1 MKYENRKIFPK
12 RSGRNSPS
20 MMDNIK
26 LFEEK
31 KVCTFVRNQKLICF
45 MKPIAEQ
52 IPVYSLH
59 NFSSP
64 ERKSQQFQVEVFD
77 AKRHFSVKYPHRH
90 DFFEVLYLQKG
101 SGYHV
106 IDGNKYEIKPPCV
119 FFMSPGQAHKL
130 ELSQDVEGYIFIFTA
145 DFYLLNRS
153 NQNSLIEFPFFYTIH
168 QDNPP
173 LILKDESDIR
183 FLDVLFRQSIDEID
197 QSGDHILEMLRS
209 ILDLILTTCATRY
222 PVNENLLNKG
232 KGQIL
237 VKKFFHLIEEN
248 NHKNLSLSDYANK
261 IGVTANHLTQTV
273 KVLTGKTSL
282 QIIKTKQLLE
292 IKRLL
297 VHTNMNISEIA
308 NQLNFEDQS
317 YFSKFFK
324 RETGLTPLQYRRGA
338 LR

>member
-1 MKYENRKIFPK
+1 MKNP
-12 RSGRNSPS
+12 
-20 MMDNIK
+20 
-26 LFEEK
+26 
-31 KVCTFVRNQKLICF
+31 
-45 MKPIAEQ
+45 AEQ
-52 IPVYSLH
+52 LPVYSLD

-77 AKRHFSVKYPHRH
+77 ANRHFSVKYPHRH
-90 DFFEVLYLQKG
+90 DFFEVLYLLKG

-130 ELSQDVEGYIFIFTA
+130 ELSHDIEGFIFIFTS

-173 LILKDESDIR
+173 LLLENESDIR
-183 FLDVLFRQSIDEID
+183 FLENLFRQSIAEIGRP
-197 QSGDHILEMLRS
+197 GDYFLEMLRS
-209 ILDLILTTCATRY
+209 ILDLILTTCAARY
-222 PVNENLLNKG
+222 QVNENMLNKG

-237 VKKFFHLIEEN
+237 VKRFFHLVEEN
-248 NHKNLSLSDYANK
+248 HQKNLSLSDYSGM
-261 IGVTANHLTQTV
+261 IGVTPNHLTQTV
-273 KVLTGKTSL
+273 KLLTGKTSS
-282 QIIKTKQLLE
+282 QIIKAKQLLE

-297 VHTNMNISEIA
+297 VHTNLSVSEIA

-317 YFSKFFK
+317 YFTKFFK
-324 RETGLTPLQYRRGA
+324 RETGMTPIQYRSDSFK
-338 LR
+338 

>member
-1 MKYENRKIFPK
+1 MKH
-12 RSGRNSPS
+12 S
-20 MMDNIK
+20 
-26 LFEEK
+26 
-31 KVCTFVRNQKLICF
+31 
-45 MKPIAEQ
+45 AEQ

-77 AKRHFSVKYPHRH
+77 ANRHFSVKYPHRH

-106 IDGNKYEIKPPCV
+106 IDGNKYRIEPPGV
-119 FFMSPGQAHKL
+119 FFLSPGQTHKL

-145 DFYLLNRS
+145 EFYLLNRI

-173 LILKDESDIR
+173 LLLDNEGDIR
-183 FLDVLFRQSIDEID
+183 FLETLFRQGIAEINRA
-197 QSGDHILEMLRS
+197 GDHLHDMLRS
-209 ILDLILTTCATRY
+209 ILDLILTTCAARY
-222 PVNENLLNKG
+222 PVNENMLNKG

-248 NHKNLSLSDYANK
+248 NQKNLSPGDYADR

-273 KVLTGKTSL
+273 KAFTGKTSV
-282 QIIKTKQLLE
+282 QIIKAKQLLE

-297 VHTNMNISEIA
+297 VHTHLNISEIA

-324 RETGLTPLQYRRGA
+324 RETGLTPLQYRAEA

>member
-1 MKYENRKIFPK
+1 MKNP
-12 RSGRNSPS
+12 
-20 MMDNIK
+20 
-26 LFEEK
+26 
-31 KVCTFVRNQKLICF
+31 
-45 MKPIAEQ
+45 AEQ
-52 IPVYSLH
+52 LPVYSLD

-77 AKRHFSVKYPHRH
+77 ANRHFSVKYPHRH
-90 DFFEVLYLQKG
+90 DFFEVLYLLKG

-130 ELSQDVEGYIFIFTA
+130 ELSNDIEGFIFIFTS

-173 LILKDESDIR
+173 LLLENESDIR
-183 FLDVLFRQSIDEID
+183 FLESLFRQSIAEISRPRD
-197 QSGDHILEMLRS
+197 YFQEMLRS
-209 ILDLILTTCATRY
+209 ILDLILTTCAARY
-222 PVNENLLNKG
+222 QVNENMLNKG

-237 VKKFFHLIEEN
+237 VKRFFHLVEEN
-248 NHKNLSLSDYANK
+248 HQKNLSLSDYSGM
-261 IGVTANHLTQTV
+261 IGVTPNHLTQTV
-273 KVLTGKTSL
+273 KLLTGKTSS
-282 QIIKTKQLLE
+282 QIIKAKQLLE

-297 VHTNMNISEIA
+297 VHTNLSVSEIA

-317 YFSKFFK
+317 YFTKFFK
-324 RETGLTPLQYRRGA
+324 RETGSTPIQYRADSFR
-338 LR
+338 